1 MRLSSLFKMARVMGI
16 ASVALLPAFVR
27 AETSVEI
34 GNTLPADLKPI
45 ELRFKTAG
53 VIAKVNVREGDVVK
67 ADQVLFEQDDK
78 EERDELE
85 ILKLDASDIRVEAQK
100 VNAEAKKAEYE
111 KVKQIHDTGAQND
124 LELVKAEAE
133 WKLAKLTITQ
143 EEQDL
148 RVKQAKVKKEE
159 GIIERMKLK
168 SPVDGVVQNVDAHP
182 GEMIDPSKPAAI
194 TIVRNNPLLVEVILP
209 TAASQKLK
217 VGRAM
222 RVSYDRKDWKEA
234 KVSYL
239 APMADVGSG
248 LQKVHLTLENPEA
261 RASGLQIYVELPD
274 DLTAAIKTAEAE
286 QLKGD
291 ARVASHQQ

>member
-1 MRLSSLFKMARVMGI
+1 MRLSSLIHMRRVVGI
-16 ASVALLPAFVR
+16 GAIALLPVLAR
-27 AETSVEI
+27 AETSTEI

-45 ELRFKTAG
+45 ELRFKSAG
-53 VIAKVNVREGDVVK
+53 IIAKVNVKEGDVIK
-67 ADQVLFEQDDK
+67 SGQVLFEQDDS
-78 EERDELE
+78 EERDELD
-85 ILKLDASDIRVEAQK
+85 ILKLDATDIRVQAQK
-100 VNAEAKKAEYE
+100 VNAEAKKAEYDRI
-111 KVKQIHDTGAQND
+111 KQIHDQGAQND

-148 RVKQAKVKKEE
+148 TVKNAKVKKQQ
-159 GIIERMKLK
+159 GVIDRMKLK
-168 SPVDGVVQNVDAHP
+168 SPVDGVAQMVDAHV

-209 TAASQKLK
+209 TAASQKLQL
-217 VGRAM
+217 GRAL
-222 RVSYDRKDWKEA
+222 RVSYDRKNWKDA

-248 LQKVHLTLENPEA
+248 LQKVHLSLENPEL

-291 ARVASHQQ
+291 ARVAAHQQ